1 MKKLNKTTVPIPD
14 RPVKVLQFG
23 SGNFLRGFAD
33 WMIELMNARGNYNGS
48 VVVVQ
53 SHSPSVPQA
62 FLGQDNLYHVLIQ
75 GIEKGKTVN
84 SHQLITCIETVI
96 NPVLEYN
103 SFLQQAENPDLE
115 LIISNTTEA
124 GIQFDPMDIPTA
136 GQTPKTFPGKL
147 TALLYKRFEF
157 FDGDMGKG
165 LSLIP
170 CELIENNGAALKA
183 AVLKYIALWDYPE
196 AFKRWIMEAVD
207 YCNSLVDRIVPGFP
221 ENNYREMQEQLGY
234 EDHLMVVAEP
244 FHLWVIEASP
254 VTIKRFPAIQ
264 AGLQVKF
271 VADLAAYRTRK
282 VRILNGAHTA
292 MVSLGLL
299 AGIETVKEVIEDN
312 ELGILIR
319 QIIFEEIIPVLEL
332 PKKELEAFAQ
342 DVLDRF
348 SNPFIRH
355 ELSSIALNSISKFRV
370 RVLPT
375 ILDYHK
381 KLSHWPA
388 GLIQSFAALL
398 LLYKGTF
405 NGMKIHL
412 KDEPK
417 ILKIFQSAWEK
428 KQSLNELVNT
438 LISEKALWGEDLSQV
453 EGLIEVIE
461 KELKLQLS
469 RHGQ

>member
-1 MKKLNKTTVPIPD
+1 MKKLNKTTIAKTN

-62 FLGQDNLYHVLIQ
+62 FLEQDNLYHVLIQ

-84 SHQLITCIETVI
+84 SHQLITCIEAVI

-207 YCNSLVDRIVPGFP
+207 FCNSLVDRIVPGFP